1 MPPRARQPAAQ
12 QATSLLPFAS
22 LLAGSAE
29 HGPSLTNGQLE
40 DTLEQLTKLTSLNI
54 DGLDQEPL
62 VVNLVALFGL
72 ALRRSVPAPAPTP
85 RAGAAGPG
93 PSTSSGSSSTGAASS
108 SGASRSSSSSAPYL
122 TDETR
127 QLYKH
132 IRSRLCRLLLKD
144 FRSISTR
151 LCTLLFD
158 LLLRTHVLRCYSSLL
173 STYTQ
178 LLRTRPSRRNL
189 EGADDVVLE
198 AQVLLVA
205 LAASDLVAYYPHQGA
220 MEEQRSKPAA
230 EKPHPNIA
238 FATQYHHDCH
248 VGWQLGESQLPEAW
262 AACLLQLA
270 ACQTMSQAGE
280 SALQSVLAALEIL
293 WPKLPGRSRDILA
306 AAPALQTLM
315 ALVTVRSLAAL
326 DGGSSYGQAAAA
338 RAAQSEDR
346 NWGPPWTMIR
356 APERRPG
363 VSLITG
369 GGASLA
375 PVVWGCFLR
384 RRQRSGAAAAAAS
397 GVVGPAA
404 AAGLAEDWARGP
416 GSLPRPGLE
425 QLRAQEAEVKRLE
438 AARREVYRSL
448 QAADEARQQQQ
459 QQAGASGSG
468 SGAGGHQQQR
478 GAGARQAQG
487 QAKGRGGAAGKSQ
500 AQAQVQAHGE
510 AESGAGASSSSQAAA
525 MTSERRA
532 ELESQAAA
540 LTAELRQARRLA
552 MIVPPSKH
560 GTFTPLE
567 SYYTF
572 VTLNGA
578 QHALHT
584 GDPALRYGP
593 PGWRVHFSASGVTSE
608 AFVEDMPGQ
617 KGFCYMRPYMV
628 ARALAATLR
637 SRGVVLPVGLEA
649 LLEEAPEAIN
659 ADDLGWMET
668 ILKRAG
674 KQPAPRPTPTQLAL
688 PPWDD
693 AATFDVCIRLAN
705 AARAEWAEWAG
716 RHPDQVARNKCP
728 SSVTDKARTACTAL
742 DCALQAAR
750 LLARSAPPTARARRA
765 AVRRLRQL
773 WQCYCAAVEAAL
785 GLVQWGPAAAAGLAA
800 ARGARLLPDEA
811 FGLVWGWHNALTDSP
826 DVFRLLPDVAEEGR
840 EKTGQMASA
849 AGGAVTAS
857 GAGDADSRPGPEA
870 AALLSAGYVRL
881 WTLQE
886 RACISLKK
894 DNLCQR
900 HIGRFHCWAEVL
912 AFGPPGS
919 LLGLLAVAAQAA
931 REAPA
936 RGRAYVAKLREAAAA
951 ASLTDLDEEV
961 TAMELHMKHTG
972 AVSGTS
978 AAARLLWTLRAAP
991 ALFAAG
997 DSAGSA
1003 GGRASCGST
1012 QPSPQPGE
1020 AAQQRRPHLEQ
1031 LGLMWSVIA
1040 EHMLPC
1046 VAEGLICASAYPLL
1060 KLPGSELY
1068 KNYHTA
1074 ATALLCCRLLLTAL
1088 HQSEAGAA
1096 AAGARGVSSSSS
1108 STESRGES
1116 RVDSSSSDA
1125 AMWRRLL
1132 LQDVDVCSLLAAT
1145 AAIIRHDHQLPE
1157 NGEREGKLTYRGG
1170 GGEDELGVDVRRACA
1185 ELHSTA
1191 MLAAAV
1197 LPQECAR
1204 AAQQGEGAAPGPEV
1218 GTQPPGRYRVPL
1230 AAESIAELFGSDGP
1244 CPSPQWQADV
1254 REAFTNA
1261 STTAGD
1267 GSQQQLSPEQLQA
1280 CASRAQAAVQQ
1291 QPDARQMQAAA
1302 ALLVPPGRVRSALRR
1317 RYPGCRLWLCDN
1329 PACVPA
1335 AELDARGWPLPLE
1348 LCSGAGAWVWCGG
1361 CESSLYCSDGCR
1373 LAHWEGGHA
1382 AVCRYCRGP
1391 AGQRV

>member
-1 MPPRARQPAAQ
+1 MAWIR
-12 QATSLLPFAS
+12 
-22 LLAGSAE
+22 
-29 HGPSLTNGQLE
+29 
-40 DTLEQLTKLTSLNI
+40 
-54 DGLDQEPL
+54 PL
-62 VVNLVALFGL
+62 VVDLVALFGL
-72 ALRRSVPAPAPTP
+72 ALRRSVPAPAP

-93 PSTSSGSSSTGAASS
+93 PSTSSGSSSTAAASS
-108 SGASRSSSSSAPYL
+108 SGASSSGASGSRSSSAPYL
-122 TDETR
+122 TDEAR

-132 IRSRLCRLLLKD
+132 IRN
-144 FRSISTR
+144 R
-151 LCTLLFD
+151 LCTLLVQDVVRSLTSSARLRTLLLD
-158 LLLRTHVLRCYSSLL
+158 LLLRTHVLRCYSSIL
-173 STYTQ
+173 SAYTQ

-189 EGADDVVLE
+189 EGAYEVVLE
-198 AQVLLVA
+198 AQA
-205 LAASDLVAYYPHQGA
+205 
-220 MEEQRSKPAA
+220 
-230 EKPHPNIA
+230 
-238 FATQYHHDCH
+238 
-248 VGWQLGESQLPEAW
+248 
-262 AACLLQLA
+262 
-270 ACQTMSQAGE
+270 
-280 SALQSVLAALEIL
+280 
-293 WPKLPGRSRDILA
+293 
-306 AAPALQTLM
+306 LM
-315 ALVTVRSLAAL
+315 ALVTVRSLAAF
-326 DGGSSYGQAAAA
+326 DYGSSYGQVEAA
-338 RAAQSEDR
+338 RAAESEDR
-346 NWGPPWTMIR
+346 NWGPPWTPVR

-363 VSLITG
+363 VSLITDS
-369 GGASLA
+369 GASLA
-375 PVVWGCFLR
+375 PVVWGRILGLR
-384 RRQRSGAAAAAAS
+384 LGSGAAAAAAS

-459 QQAGASGSG
+459 QQQQAGVSGSG
-468 SGAGGHQQQR
+468 SGAGGHHQQR
-478 GAGARQAQG
+478 GAGARPAQG
-487 QAKGRGGAAGKSQ
+487 QARGRGGAAGKSQ
-500 AQAQVQAHGE
+500 VQTQVQAHGE

-560 GTFTPLE
+560 DTRRSLQKG
-567 SYYTF
+567 YTG
-572 VTLNGA
+572 VTLMGA

-593 PGWRVHFSASGVTSE
+593 PGWRVHFMAFGVTSG
-608 AFVEDMPGQ
+608 AFVEDMPGR
-617 KGFCYMRPYMV
+617 GGWCYMRPYMV
-628 ARALAATLR
+628 ARALAPELR
-637 SRGVVLPVGLEA
+637 SRGVVLPAGLEA

-659 ADDLGWMET
+659 VDDLRWMET
-668 ILKRAG
+668 VLQRAG
-674 KQPAPRPTPTQLAL
+674 KQPAPRPTPAQLAL
-688 PPWDD
+688 PPWNDV
-693 AATFDVCIRLAN
+693 ATFDVCIRLAN

-728 SSVTDKARTACTAL
+728 RDVADKARTACRAL

-773 WQCYCAAVEAAL
+773 WQCYCAAVGVAL
-785 GLVQWGPAAAAGLAA
+785 GLVQWGPAAAAPPTA

-826 DVFRLLPDVAEEGR
+826 DVFRLLPDVAEEGA
-840 EKTGQMASA
+840 EETGQMASA

-870 AALLSAGYVRL
+870 AALLSAGYVQL
-881 WTLQE
+881 WTLWE
-886 RACISLKK
+886 RASIGMKEGKLS
-894 DNLCQR
+894 QR

-919 LLGLLAVAAQAA
+919 LLGLLAVAAESA

-936 RGRAYVAKLREAAAA
+936 HGRAYVGKLREAAAA
-951 ASLTDLDEEV
+951 ASLPEFDHDLAV
-961 TAMELHMKHTG
+961 MRLHLDHPS

-997 DSAGSA
+997 DSAGRA
-1003 GGRASCGST
+1003 GGGGSCGST
-1012 QPSPQPGE
+1012 RPSPQPGE
-1020 AAQQRRPHLEQ
+1020 APQQRRPHLEQ

-1046 VAEGLICASAYPLL
+1046 AAEGLVCASAYPPI
-1060 KLPGSELY
+1060 KPSEEELY

-1088 HQSEAGAA
+1088 HQAEAGAA

-1108 STESRGES
+1108 TESRGES
-1116 RVDSSSSDA
+1116 RVDSSGSDA
-1125 AMWRRLL
+1125 ALWRRLL
-1132 LQDVDVCSLLAAT
+1132 LQDVD
-1145 AAIIRHDHQLPE
+1145 
-1157 NGEREGKLTYRGG
+1157 
-1170 GGEDELGVDVRRACA
+1170 
-1185 ELHSTA
+1185 
-1191 MLAAAV
+1191 
-1197 LPQECAR
+1197 ECAR
-1204 AAQQGEGAAPGPEV
+1204 AAQQGEGAAPGPEG

-1230 AAESIAELFGSDGP
+1230 AAESIAELLGSDGP

-1254 REAFTNA
+1254 REAFANA

-1267 GSQQQLSPEQLQA
+1267 GSQQQLSPEQQQA
-1280 CASRAQAAVQQ
+1280 CASRAQAAVQH

-1335 AELDARGWPLPLE
+1335 AELDARGWPLPPE
-1348 LCSGAGAWVWCGG
+1348 SCSGAGAWVWCGG

-1373 LAHWEGGHA
+1373 LVHWEGGHA
-1382 AVCRYCRGP
+1382 AVCRYCRGA
-1391 AGQRV
+1391 AGQGAP